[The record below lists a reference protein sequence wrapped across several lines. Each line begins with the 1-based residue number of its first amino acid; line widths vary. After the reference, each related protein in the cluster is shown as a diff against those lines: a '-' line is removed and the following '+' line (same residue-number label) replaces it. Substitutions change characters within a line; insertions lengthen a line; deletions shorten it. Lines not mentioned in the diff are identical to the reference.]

1 MITFDQATELIQ
13 SARNSSKGKRIIGM
27 PNTKVVLVQGTVSD
41 PQVLAIRYYNT
52 NIVNLYP
59 NGTYMAKT
67 CSWNTRTTKKRINAL
82 TPMNIKQNKG
92 VWYHNNQPFYSGIF
106 VNQDGS
112 IIEDNST
119 LDTVTTVK
127 V

>member
-1 MITFDQATELIQ
+1 MITFSQATELIQ
-13 SARNSSKGKRIIGM
+13 SARNPAKGKPIIGL
-27 PNTKVVLVQGTVSD
+27 PHTRVVLVQGTISD

-67 CSWNTRTTKKRINAL
+67 CSWNTRTTKKRINTL
-82 TPMNIKQNKG
+82 TPMNIKQSKG
-92 VWYHNNQPFYSGIF
+92 VWYHNNEPFYSGLT

-112 IIEDNST
+112 SIENNST
-119 LDTVTTVK
+119 LGTVETVTI
-127 V
+127 